1 MELSNEKHFCNDP
14 VACEH
19 DLNESISGFAKSNL
33 PRMESLR
40 KIVSEKNV
48 MEVEGVL
55 VDMQTAKA
63 IVMVY
68 DAISEEN
75 KKNFLTKSIGEMG
88 RIAWKLVK

>member
-1 MELSNEKHFCNDP
+1 MALSNEKHFCNDP

-33 PRMESLR
+33 PRMEALR
-40 KIVSEKNV
+40 EIVNKKST

-68 DAISEEN
+68 DALSEAN
-75 KKNFLTKSIGEMG
+75 KENFLTKSIGQMG
-88 RIAWKLVK
+88 NIAWKLIK